1 MITTLASPPAFE
13 VLTIQPVG
21 DRWRITSS
29 DGLFEG
35 VFTDAKS
42 AVRSAKAQA
51 EAHPGHVVR
60 EWRGALNLNQTME
73 GSSDMAFYKAT

>member
-1 MITTLASPPAFE
+1 MDGHGLRLPRAPG
-13 VLTIQPVG
+13 IQPVG

-42 AVRSAKAQA
+42 AVRCAKAEA

-60 EWRGALNLNQTME
+60 EWRGGLNLDQTID
-73 GSSDMAFYKAT
+73 GSSDMVFYKAT

>member
-1 MITTLASPPAFE
+1 MIMPLASPPAFE
-13 VLTIQPVG
+13 ILTIQPVG

-42 AVRSAKAQA
+42 AVRCARAEA
-51 EAHPGHVVR
+51 EAHPWHSARMVR
-60 EWRGALNLNQTME
+60 PDTA
-73 GSSDMAFYKAT
+73 

>member
-1 MITTLASPPAFE
+1 MITPLASPPAVE
-13 VLTIQPVG
+13 TLTIQPVG

-42 AVRSAKAQA
+42 AVRCARAEA
-51 EAHPGHVVR
+51 EAHPGHSVR
-60 EWRGALNLNQTME
+60 MVRPDTA
-73 GSSDMAFYKAT
+73 

>member
-1 MITTLASPPAFE
+1 MITTLTWPPAVE
-13 VLTIQPVG
+13 ILTIQPVG

-42 AVRSAKAQA
+42 AVRCARA
-51 EAHPGHVVR
+51 EADAHPGHILMLA
-60 EWRGALNLNQTME
+60 EPA
-73 GSSDMAFYKAT
+73 